1 MVRALVG
8 YAVLA
13 IVGIIAIKFLLAAV
27 GIVWQLAWA
36 VLWLAL
42 LGFIF
47 YLILKVISP
56 KTARKVKDAV
66 RGEQSQ

>member
-13 IVGIIAIKFLLAAV
+13 IVGIIAIKFLFAAV

-36 VLWLAL
+36 VIWLAL

>member
-13 IVGIIAIKFLLAAV
+13 IVGIIAIKLVLAAV

>member
-27 GIVWQLAWA
+27 GIVWQLAW
-36 VLWLAL
+36 VVIWLAL

>member
-56 KTARKVKDAV
+56 NTARKVKDAV

>member
-13 IVGIIAIKFLLAAV
+13 IVGIIAIKFLFAAV

-36 VLWLAL
+36 VIWLAL

-56 KTARKVKDAV
+56 KTARKVKEAV

>member
-13 IVGIIAIKFLLAAV
+13 IVGIIAIKFLFAAV

-36 VLWLAL
+36 VIWLAL

-66 RGEQSQ
+66 SGDKP

>member
-13 IVGIIAIKFLLAAV
+13 IVGIIAIKFLFAAV

-36 VLWLAL
+36 VIWLAL

-66 RGEQSQ
+66 RGEQSR

>member
-36 VLWLAL
+36 VIWLAL

>member
-66 RGEQSQ
+66 RGEQSR

>member
-1 MVRALVG
+1 
-8 YAVLA
+8 VLA
-13 IVGIIAIKFLLAAV
+13 IVGIIAIKFLFAAV

-36 VLWLAL
+36 VIWLAL

-56 KTARKVKDAV
+56 KTARKVKEAV

>member
-13 IVGIIAIKFLLAAV
+13 IVGIIAIKFLFAAV

>member
-1 MVRALVG
+1 MVRAVVG

-13 IVGIIAIKFLLAAV
+13 IVGIIAIKFLFAAV
-27 GIVWQLAWA
+27 GIAWQLAWGII
-36 VLWLAL
+36 WLAV

-47 YLILKVISP
+47 YLILKVVSP

-66 RGEQSQ
+66 SGDKSN

>member
-13 IVGIIAIKFLLAAV
+13 IVGIIAIKFLFAAV

-36 VLWLAL
+36 VIWLAL

-56 KTARKVKDAV
+56 KTARKVKEAV
-66 RGEQSQ
+66 RGEQYQ